1 MYMIGISSHVYG
13 MTTQVVANTSEI
25 GVQFIGERGMNN
37 WTAVFCAKYEMHIV
51 FYKSLRH

>member
-37 WTAVFCAKYEMHIV
+37 
-51 FYKSLRH
+51 